1 MSNPMAQLT
10 EGLAG
15 VMARAGVCGEISGL
29 QRLSGGANMQSWLFS
44 CGREAYVLRRTP
56 LADLL
61 EIRTLDL
68 AGEAALIR
76 CARKGG
82 VIAPEVVAE
91 LEPEDG
97 IGMGFVMRAIAGT
110 ADPKAVLS
118 GDPEAMIGDI
128 AGALARIHALD
139 VSGLHVLQRLDA
151 GAGVEKFVA
160 QFESFGGD
168 RPIIALGL
176 HWLRTHLPPPSPPRL
191 VHGDMRIGNL
201 MAAEGRLTGVLD
213 WELAHLGD
221 PHEDLAYGCMAVWRF
236 GKLDRP
242 AFGFADLE
250 RYFAAYE
257 AAGGEKVDPA
267 RFRFWLIYR
276 SVWWAL
282 ASLDMGRYWREG
294 LDRALERVVISRRVA
309 EQEVDLL
316 LLLEE
321 AAPEDERRRALP
333 PAPVPQADAR
343 GEASAGEIL
352 TAISEW
358 LAEAVKPK
366 LEGRNRFD
374 LAVAQNALGIVR
386 RELAARPAAHDRA
399 LAQDILAGTTSL
411 ATPGLLARLRRMA
424 LDKLCADMPK
434 YPTLGLARA
443 QWEGN

>member
-1 MSNPMAQLT
+1 MSDPAAQLI

-15 VMARAGVCGEISGL
+15 VMARGGITGDVSGL

-44 CGREAYVLRRTP
+44 CGGEAFVLRRTP
-56 LADLL
+56 SSDLL
-61 EIRTLDL
+61 EIRTVDL

-76 CARKGG
+76 HATKGG
-82 VIAPEVVAE
+82 VIAPEVIAE
-91 LEPEDG
+91 LRPEDG
-97 IGMGFVMRAIAGT
+97 IGIGFVMRAIAGT
-110 ADPKAVLS
+110 ADPKVVLA
-118 GDPEAMIGDI
+118 GDPGAMITDI

-139 VSGLHVLQRLDA
+139 VSALGFLPQLDA
-151 GAGVEKFVA
+151 GEGVEKFVA

-176 HWLRTHLPPPSPPRL
+176 QWLRAHLPPPTPPRL

-201 MAAEGRLTGVLD
+201 MAEDGRLTGVLD

-221 PHEDLAYGCMAVWRF
+221 PHEDLAYGCMTVWRF
-236 GKLDRP
+236 GKIDRP
-242 AFGFADLE
+242 AFGFCDLE
-250 RYFAAYE
+250 PYFAAYE
-257 AAGGEKVDPA
+257 AAGGEKVDRA

-294 LDRALERVVISRRVA
+294 LDRSLERVVISRRVA

-321 AAPEDERRRALP
+321 AALEDERRRALP
-333 PAPVPQADAR
+333 PAPAVPAAPK

-374 LAVAQNALGIVR
+374 LAVAQNALGIVS
-386 RELAARPAAHDRA
+386 RELAMRPAAHDPA
-399 LAQDILAGTTSL
+399 LAQDILAGRAGL
-411 ATPGLLARLRRMA
+411 ETPGLLARLRRMA
-424 LDKLCADMPK
+424 LDKLSADIPK
-434 YPTLGLARA
+434 YPTLGRARA